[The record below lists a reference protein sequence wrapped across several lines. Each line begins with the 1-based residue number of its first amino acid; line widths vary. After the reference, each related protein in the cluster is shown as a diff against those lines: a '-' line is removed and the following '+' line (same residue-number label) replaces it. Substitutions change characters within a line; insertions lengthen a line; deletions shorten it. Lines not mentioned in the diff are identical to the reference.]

1 MKPWVIGLLVVALLA
16 LVATAIYFTM
26 KSSDG
31 SSPSKSPT
39 PTPEPEKVP
48 ENVTVL
54 EPALGEQEPVM
65 GCMDSMAANYNPD
78 ANENDGSCIDYVFA
92 DNITGSFFTSRP
104 GNVDPDHRYLTFHT
118 SDTCKNKQG
127 QELIDCALP
136 QFKICKKLCD
146 DKDWCKGFATSIWG
160 KKDQDLSAES
170 IECYFAKDDNE
181 IEKFNETHTSRS
193 FGYLK
198 A

>member
-1 MKPWVIGLLVVALLA
+1 
-16 LVATAIYFTM
+16 
-26 KSSDG
+26 
-31 SSPSKSPT
+31 
-39 PTPEPEKVP
+39 
-48 ENVTVL
+48 
-54 EPALGEQEPVM
+54 M